1 MITDVSNDESE
12 SVRNGVPVELF
23 ANLSFVVKC
32 KSRCLGIR
40 RLYIWAASFLDLLDK

>member
-12 SVRNGVPVELF
+12 SVRNGVRVELF

-32 KSRCLGIR
+32 KKQMFG
-40 RLYIWAASFLDLLDK
+40 YKKTVYMGSFFS